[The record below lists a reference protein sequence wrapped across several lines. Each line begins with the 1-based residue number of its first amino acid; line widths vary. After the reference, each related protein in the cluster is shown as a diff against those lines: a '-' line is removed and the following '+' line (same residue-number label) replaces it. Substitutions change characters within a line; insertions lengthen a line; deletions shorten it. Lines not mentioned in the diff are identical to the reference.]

1 MNWNTPNR
9 PDIDLS
15 FTNEQIDSV
24 PRQGPADDAIAA
36 LIIEMVDQTMKLNLD
51 NLREELSEYGAWDS
65 EELSDNNANIERW
78 IWISVYD
85 TRENRE

>member
-78 IWISVYD
+78 IWISVCD
-85 TRENRE
+85 IRENRE